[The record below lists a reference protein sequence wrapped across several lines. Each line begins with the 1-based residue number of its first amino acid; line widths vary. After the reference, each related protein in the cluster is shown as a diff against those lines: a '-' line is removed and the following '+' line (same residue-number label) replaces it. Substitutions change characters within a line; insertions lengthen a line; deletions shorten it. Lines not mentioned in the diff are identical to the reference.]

1 MPLAPAQNDNLH
13 LRSEEVQEII
23 SRPPA
28 WLIRW
33 GITLVFLMLTLLIG
47 LSFLIRY
54 PDFVEA
60 KVLVT
65 TVDPT
70 ERIAARI
77 SGQIETLFV
86 KNGEKVSMGQPLA
99 GIKSTAKMED
109 VLFLKATLEQEPFI
123 KDNDFLFP
131 VELLTELVLGEIGL
145 PFLEFERSYME
156 YRLLGELQPY
166 DGQLEGNKISI
177 GEIKNRIQS
186 QTAQKALLDR
196 RLNLAK
202 IDYERNKGLHRDG
215 IIADRDFE
223 FKEMEYLQMEEQVN
237 QMAISISQLHE
248 ALSTANQTVRSTN
261 INKEEEETRSLKALI
276 QSYQGLK
283 RSLRDWE
290 YTYLVKSS
298 INGIVSFQKV
308 WGANQQVNLGELVF
322 TVLPENKAELMGAM
336 KISPQ
341 NAGKVS
347 VGQKVLIKLDN
358 YPFQEFGALIGK
370 ISSISVSPDDEF
382 NYLVYASLPN
392 GTTTSFDR
400 EIPFNQELLGNAEII
415 TEELSVAERLFFK
428 FRSIMVY

>member
-1 MPLAPAQNDNLH
+1 MPLVPGQNDNVH

-23 SRPPA
+23 TRPPA

-33 GITLVFLMLTLLIG
+33 GITLVFLMLSLLIG

-65 TVDPT
+65 TADPT

-86 KNGEKVSMGQPLA
+86 KNGEMVKIGQPLA
-99 GIKSTAKMED
+99 GIKSTARIED
-109 VLFLKATLEQEPFI
+109 VLFLKSTLENEGFE
-123 KDNDFLFP
+123 KENDYYFP
-131 VELLTELVLGEIGL
+131 MDSLTNLVLGEIGL

-156 YRLLGELQPY
+156 YRLIRELQPY
-166 DGQLEGNKISI
+166 EGQLEGNRASI
-177 GEIKNRIQS
+177 EEIKKRIKS
-186 QTAQKALLDR
+186 QTSQKELIDR
-196 RLNLAK
+196 RLYLAK

-215 IIADRDFE
+215 IIADKDFE
-223 FKEMEYLQMEEQVN
+223 SREMEYLQMEEQVN
-237 QMAISISQLHE
+237 QMAISISQLQE
-248 ALSTANQTVRSTN
+248 ALSNANQTVRSTG
-261 INKEEEETRSLKALI
+261 INKEEEETRSLKRLI
-276 QSYQGLK
+276 QSYQSLK

-290 YTYLVKSS
+290 YTYLIKSS
-298 INGIVSFQKV
+298 INGVVSFQKI
-308 WGANQQVNLGELVF
+308 WGANQQVNSGELVF
-322 TVLPENKAELMGAM
+322 TVLPDNKSELMGAM

-347 VGQKVLIKLDN
+347 VDQKVLIKLDN
-358 YPFQEFGALIGK
+358 YPFQEYGALIGK
-370 ISSISVSPDDEF
+370 ITNISVSPDDEF

-392 GTTTSFDR
+392 GTTTSFNR
-400 EIPFNQELLGNAEII
+400 EIRFNQELLGNAEII

>member
-1 MPLAPAQNDNLH
+1 MPLAPAETDNLH

-33 GITLVFLMLTLLIG
+33 GITLVFIMLSLLIG

-65 TVDPT
+65 TADPT
-70 ERIAARI
+70 ERIAARF
-77 SGQIETLFV
+77 SGQIEQLFV
-86 KNGEKVSMGQPLA
+86 RNGDKVFVGQPLA
-99 GIKSTAKMED
+99 GIRSTANIED
-109 VLFLKATLEQEPFI
+109 VLFLKSTIEKEPFI
-123 KDNDFLFP
+123 RDNDFLFP
-131 VELLTELVLGEIGL
+131 VELLSELVLGEIGL

-156 YRLLGELQPY
+156 YRLIRELQPFA
-166 DGQLEGNKISI
+166 GQMEGTKVSI
-177 GEIKNRIQS
+177 EEIKKRINSQQS
-186 QTAQKALLDR
+186 QKQLLDR
-196 RLNLAK
+196 RLYLSK
-202 IDYERNKGLHRDG
+202 IDYERNMGLHKEG
-215 IIADRDFE
+215 IIADKDFE
-223 FKEMEYLQMEEQVN
+223 SKEMEFLQMEEQVN
-237 QMAISISQLHE
+237 QMAISISQLQE
-248 ALSTANQTVRSTN
+248 ALNTAYQTVKNTS

-290 YTYLVKSS
+290 YTYLMKSS
-298 INGIVSFQKV
+298 IHGVVSFQKI
-308 WGANQQVNLGELVF
+308 WGANQQVNSGELVF
-322 TVLPENKAELMGAM
+322 TVLPDNKSELMGAM

-347 VGQKVLIKLDN
+347 VDQKVLIKLDN
-358 YPFQEFGALIGK
+358 YPFQEYGALIGK
-370 ISSISVSPDDEF
+370 ITNISVSPDDEF

-392 GTTTSFDR
+392 GAITSFKR

>member
-33 GITLVFLMLTLLIG
+33 GITLVFLMLALLIG

-65 TVDPT
+65 TEDPT

-86 KNGEKVSMGQPLA
+86 KNGEKVSIGRSLA
-99 GIKSTAKMED
+99 GIKSTAKIED
-109 VLFLKATLEQEPFI
+109 VLFLKATLEQELFV

-131 VELLTELVLGEIGL
+131 IDLLTELVLGEIGL
-145 PFLEFERSYME
+145 SFLEFERSYME
-156 YRLLGELQPY
+156 YRLIKELQPFA
-166 DGQLEGNKISI
+166 GQMEGTKASI
-177 GEIKNRIQS
+177 AEIEKRINSQQS
-186 QTAQKALLDR
+186 QKELLDR
-196 RLNLAK
+196 RLFLAK

-215 IIADRDFE
+215 IIADKDFE
-223 FKEMEYLQMEEQVN
+223 SKEMEYLQMEEQVN
-237 QMAISISQLHE
+237 LMAISISQLQE
-248 ALSTANQTVRSTN
+248 ALNTAYQTIKNTN
-261 INKEEEETRSLKALI
+261 INREEEETRSLKALI

-290 YTYLVKSS
+290 YTYLMKSS
-298 INGIVSFQKV
+298 INGTVSFQKV
-308 WGANQQVNLGELVF
+308 WGANQQVNAGELAF

-341 NAGKVS
+341 NAGKVT

-358 YPFQEFGALIGK
+358 YPFQEYGALIGK
-370 ISSISVSPDDEF
+370 ITNISVSPDDEF

-392 GTTTSFDR
+392 GTTTSFNR

-428 FRSIMVY
+428 FRSIMIY